1 MSAAQFK
8 GVRAAK
14 LQGETERKC
23 CSLCIIWHERHTF
36 AEQEDVIE
44 QVVHLWGGL
53 QQCHQHCPLRA
64 AYQAI

>member
-23 CSLCIIWHERHTF
+23 CSLCIIRHERHTF
-36 AEQEDVIE
+36 TEQEDVIE